1 LKRSP
6 PPRPRNSSGAARSQA
21 GSKPSPCSTSSKC
34 SLPLVW
40 RQDRLIYVAGLGA
53 DVRLTD
59 SGGARVQ
66 LRWQPASDLIQA
78 D

>member
-1 LKRSP
+1 VPEFER
-6 PPRPRNSSGAARSQA
+6 GH
-21 GSKPSPCSTSSKC
+21 
-34 SLPLVW
+34 LPLVW

-66 LRWQPASDLIQA
+66 LRWQPASDLIRA